1 MTAETV
7 DWAAVRKYLNY
18 ENSIYVYGISNGHDK
33 ETANSNVH
41 YYWANRLHKKFACF
55 EKIAK
60 TVAVLLT
67 LFKRNV

>member
-7 DWAAVRKYLNY
+7 DWVAVRKYLNY
-18 ENSIYVYGISNGHDK
+18 ENSIYIYGISNGHDK
-33 ETANSNVH
+33 ETANSNVR
-41 YYWANRLHKKFACF
+41 YYWANKLYKEFA
-55 EKIAK
+55 IAK